1 MRDPVVIIGG
11 GIVGLSTAWALSK
24 DPSVGRVVVLEKEAG
39 VAEHQTGRN
48 SGVVH
53 SGIYYKP
60 RSLKAT
66 MCRAGRESL
75 LAFCEEHGV
84 AFEVCGKVIVAVDA
98 LEEARLTGLLERGLE
113 NGVVCRS
120 LNLEELREREPHVV
134 ARAAIQVDDT
144 GIVDYRGVCTQLV
157 QLIERAGGE
166 VRTGVSLIGVRRDG
180 DARVLE
186 TSAGDVRARSLV
198 NCAGVYA
205 DRIARLD
212 GVDPGLQI
220 VPFRGHYYELAPSA
234 RRFCRH
240 LIYPVPNPAY
250 PFLGVH
256 FTRMTDGSVE
266 CGPNAL
272 LAFAREGY
280 ELFDVDPKDLM
291 EVLRYPGF
299 QRLAAGH
306 WRMGIAEF
314 VRAVSRRS
322 YLKALRR
329 LVPEVAAA
337 DLHPAASGI
346 RAQALLPDGSMAD
359 DFVIRQ
365 APGAVH
371 VCNAPSPA
379 ATAALEIGRH
389 IARLVQTSR

>member
-1 MRDPVVIIGG
+1 MRDPVVITGG
-11 GIVGLSTAWALSK
+11 GIVGLSTAWALTK
-24 DPSVGRVVVLEKEAG
+24 DPSVGRVVVLEKEGG

-48 SGVVH
+48 SGVV
-53 SGIYYKP
+53 
-60 RSLKAT
+60 
-66 MCRAGRESL
+66 CRAITS
-75 LAFCEEHGV
+75 
-84 AFEVCGKVIVAVDA
+84 
-98 LEEARLTGLLERGLE
+98 
-113 NGVVCRS
+113 
-120 LNLEELREREPHVV
+120 EELREREPYVV
-134 ARAAIQVDDT
+134 GRAAIQVDDT
-144 GIVDYRGVCTQLV
+144 GIVDYRGVCARLV

-166 VRTGVSLIGVRRDG
+166 VRTGARLFGIRRDG
-180 DARVLE
+180 NARVLMTTVGE
-186 TSAGDVRARSLV
+186 VRTRFLV

-240 LIYPVPNPAY
+240 LIYPVPDPAY

-256 FTRMTDGSVE
+256 FTRMTNGSVE

-280 ELFDVDPKDLM
+280 ELFDVDPRDLL

-299 QRLAAGH
+299 QRLAARH
-306 WRMGIAEF
+306 WRMGVTEY

-337 DLHPAASGI
+337 DLHPAPSGI
-346 RAQALLPDGSMAD
+346 RAQALLSDGSMAD

-379 ATAALEIGRH
+379 ATAALEIGRY
-389 IARLVQTSR
+389 IASRVQASR